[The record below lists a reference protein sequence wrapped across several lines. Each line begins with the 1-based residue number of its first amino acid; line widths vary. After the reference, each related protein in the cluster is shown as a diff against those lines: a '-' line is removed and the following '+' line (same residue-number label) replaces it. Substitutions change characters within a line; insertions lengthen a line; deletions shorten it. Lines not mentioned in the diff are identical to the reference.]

1 MARWILISD
10 SNSQVSCKV
19 KLPFSRELPHHHH
32 HAPQPNSQI
41 RPPHKII
48 CVILT
53 CKTAIFVADDRPGKC
68 FITKFYNDN
77 ENMLQSYLLHLTVD
91 SILLTSQEMS
101 MTQDTCIWSILVHLH
116 QRKRRPKENLC
127 NWGQLALSSEMLKV
141 PEVMLVPCGSL
152 SGCIDDTKL
161 QVCVAFSGV
170 GWKDRWMVDGLA
182 KAKLLQCRRSLHRFI
197 PSSHPS

>member
-19 KLPFSRELPHHHH
+19 KLPFSRELHHH

-101 MTQDTCIWSILVHLH
+101 MTQEHLH
-116 QRKRRPKENLC
+116 LEYPCISALRKEKTKGKSLQLRPTGPELWDVKSTWSDVGAMWELIRLYWWHQTASVC
-127 NWGQLALSSEMLKV
+127 CTLWGVVKIHMNGWWLS
-141 PEVMLVPCGSL
+141 
-152 SGCIDDTKL
+152 
-161 QVCVAFSGV
+161 
-170 GWKDRWMVDGLA
+170 
-182 KAKLLQCRRSLHRFI
+182 
-197 PSSHPS
+197 